1 MIELTGIFVAWTMIP
16 MIPLTYQY
24 IYIYI
29 YYVASKLR
37 AVRIAEEPTE
47 LSDQPVVEFL
57 NMVSNQSLSTMYKV
71 R

>member
-16 MIPLTYQY
+16 MIPLTYQ
-24 IYIYI
+24 YIYI

>member
-16 MIPLTYQY
+16 MIPLTYQ
-24 IYIYI
+24 YI